1 MPWGPTSSQG
11 SASHALGPQG
21 QGQDSQEVDF
31 SSREGKTNCL
41 PMGCAS
47 RWRVRAAPRG
57 CTQTQNP
64 RRSSHGTLRLWRC
77 VHLGFPI
84 SKAAARMFWYP
95 SHSTQAATKL
105 WLACT
110 PPQTPPQASILRG
123 EKRRAPGTSLVV
135 QWLTIHLKMQGMQVR
150 PLIGELISHVPQ
162 GN

>member
-1 MPWGPTSSQG
+1 MCFPVESQSSPEGLHTDPESKEVIPWHPPSL
-11 SASHALGPQG
+11 A
-21 QGQDSQEVDF
+21 
-31 SSREGKTNCL
+31 
-41 PMGCAS
+41 
-47 RWRVRAAPRG
+47 
-57 CTQTQNP
+57 
-64 RRSSHGTLRLWRC
+64 
-77 VHLGFPI
+77 LGFPI

>member
-1 MPWGPTSSQG
+1 MKDWKGDVPWGPTSSQG

-64 RRSSHGTLRLWRC
+64 RRSSHGTLRLWRWDS
-77 VHLGFPI
+77 L
-84 SKAAARMFWYP
+84 SARQQPECSGIPATAPRPPP
-95 SHSTQAATKL
+95 SCGSPVPL
-105 WLACT
+105 LRPRPR
-110 PPQTPPQASILRG
+110 PPSSEVRRG
-123 EKRRAPGTSLVV
+123 E
-135 QWLTIHLKMQGMQVR
+135 
-150 PLIGELISHVPQ
+150 PQ
-162 GN
+162 GLPWWSSG